1 MRFPG
6 ETGSVVKVCA
16 EEKGVKQML
25 KTRELA
31 ERETGP
37 ELCYLMKSLEKES
50 SKCDFRS
57 LAPCEA
63 PR

>member
-1 MRFPG
+1 M
-6 ETGSVVKVCA
+6 VKVCA